1 MWQRSLRPL
10 DPGVEEGG
18 KKKKPAWNV
27 SCKKNSPSDVT
38 NREGGSL
45 WTARK
50 MPPRPPKPRTPSPPP
65 TPKEP
70 TPPPTPPPEPV
81 QIPWRDR
88 YQFEPMGPTLGRT
101 NIIESAIRQIQDEN
115 ILPIGHYPKDGF
127 VNDHFTEARSAS
139 RLSNSTFTMNSN
151 NNFGGISRMS
161 RSSSRSKSPGPS
173 PSPGLFSRGTVSS
186 KQKQKESVDY
196 TFGQY
201 QFSNDLPPPP
211 EPLPRPEPMPDWN
224 RRPSQAFSDDSKMS
238 SFKSVSLY
246 SEPNSNFNHSN
257 TIEKKKIKFK
267 KSSTL
272 LNGPMPIWLDNG
284 DPTRGC

>member
-1 MWQRSLRPL
+1 MLFR
-10 DPGVEEGG
+10 
-18 KKKKPAWNV
+18 
-27 SCKKNSPSDVT
+27 
-38 NREGGSL
+38 
-45 WTARK
+45 
-50 MPPRPPKPRTPSPPP
+50 
-65 TPKEP
+65 
-70 TPPPTPPPEPV
+70 
-81 QIPWRDR
+81 
-88 YQFEPMGPTLGRT
+88 

-151 NNFGGISRMS
+151 NNFGGVSRMS

-224 RRPSQAFSDDSKMS
+224 RWEHVKLALKIMFFMICRRPSQAFSDDSKMS

-272 LNGPMPIWLDNG
+272 LNG
-284 DPTRGC
+284 